1 VNIWKTEPAAV
12 VSLVSA
18 IIALAVS
25 FGLDISSE
33 QTGAIMAVVVL
44 VAGIV
49 TRSQVYPGG
58 GQPPPPPAPPEG

>member
-1 VNIWKTEPAAV
+1 VNLWKTEPAAI

-49 TRSQVYPGG
+49 TRSQVT
-58 GQPPPPPAPPEG
+58 PAP